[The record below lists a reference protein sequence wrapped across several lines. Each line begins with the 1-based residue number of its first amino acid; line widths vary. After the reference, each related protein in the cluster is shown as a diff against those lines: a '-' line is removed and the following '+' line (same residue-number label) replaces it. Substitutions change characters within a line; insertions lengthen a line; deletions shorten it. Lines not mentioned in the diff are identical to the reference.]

1 MVTGL
6 DTEVACG
13 LNAARKSVIM
23 EAAEM
28 TNAQMYFA
36 IAVPTFAVIIGMA
49 MNIMVLVWQ
58 ARGIDRRIDGIE
70 KRIDGIEKRIDGVDK
85 RLDKIDHTLEIIQ
98 SDLKQFYSDIARLKE
113 RSGL

>member
-1 MVTGL
+1 
-6 DTEVACG
+6 
-13 LNAARKSVIM
+13 
-23 EAAEM
+23 M
-28 TNAQMYFA
+28 TNAHMYFA

-58 ARGIDRRIDGIE
+58 ARGIDRRIN
-70 KRIDGIEKRIDGVDK
+70 GIEKRIDGVDK
-85 RLDKIDHTLEIIQ
+85 RLDKIEHTLEIIQ